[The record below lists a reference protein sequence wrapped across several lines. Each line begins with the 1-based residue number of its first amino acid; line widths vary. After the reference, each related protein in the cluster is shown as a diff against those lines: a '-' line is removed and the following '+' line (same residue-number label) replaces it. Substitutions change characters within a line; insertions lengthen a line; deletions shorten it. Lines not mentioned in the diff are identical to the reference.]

1 MNSSTSEAVWLTPGS
16 AHQVALHSTD
26 TQVVFE
32 AMVASAILAAAAA
45 GLYTCSSAVGSTPS
59 QDVQYVVALLNQGG
73 YQAAVTGTNLVVSW

>member
-16 AHQVALHSTD
+16 AHQLSLHHTD

-32 AMVASAILAAAAA
+32 TTVALAILTATET
-45 GLYTCSSAVGSTPS
+45 GLFTCSSAVGSTPS